1 MRKKTDFLY
10 CIPLSLLL
18 YFPPFLSVAFMYI
31 SLCRFHSGLCSL
43 FCDLLLLF
51 PHGISWDICFI
62 KQSLREKSVFNIKGY
77 VQCCSRNQLA
87 VLPVSLC
94 VLSSLEVL
102 CASNNKLVSLPEE
115 IGKLDR
121 LMDLVILG
129 KTLQKHCFY
138 FREMTSGFLSVC
150 LFFLSFIFRF
160 YVNSLF

>member
-1 MRKKTDFLY
+1 MQKKQTSLY
-10 CIPLSLLL
+10 SFVFIIVFSSFSFCCSHVYFFVSLSQWNCVHL
-18 YFPPFLSVAFMYI
+18 Y
-31 SLCRFHSGLCSL
+31 
-43 FCDLLLLF
+43 CDLLLLF
-51 PHGISWDICFI
+51 PHGISWDICFM
-62 KQSLREKSVFNIKGY
+62 KQLLREKSVFNIKGY
-77 VQCCSRNQLA
+77 LQCCSRNQLA

-121 LMDLVILG
+121 LMDLVILV

-150 LFFLSFIFRF
+150 LFFPLF
-160 YVNSLF
+160 YF